1 MPARSPLRARY
12 VSRIPT
18 TSAASSDSRHMMS
31 SVSITAASLHHQ
43 RAAPLLVEVVEE
55 LVASRREPRDVARD
69 RPTGRHHALA
79 VQLEALELDRRR
91 GLVRDLE
98 AQALAR
104 RGLDLGGREA
114 VLGNGQRDRPLLR
127 PHRGGEREEQRG
139 EQEAGWAHERRIVE
153 NAFQFHMGAR
163 PLSRPAGGGSSSNPA
178 WPPSAVDPP
187 GPAPW
192 PPRDHHQGAMHRY
205 PDHDP
210 RASRP
215 PI

>member
-18 TSAASSDSRHMMS
+18 MSAASSDSRHMMS

-55 LVASRREPRDVARD
+55 LVASRREPRDVDRD

-114 VLGNGQRDRPLLR
+114 VLGNGQRDGPLLR
-127 PHRGGEREEQRG
+127 PHRRGEEEERG
-139 EQEAGWAHERRIVE
+139 EQEAGPAHERPIVE
-153 NAFQFHMGAR
+153 NAFQFQVPR
-163 PLSRPAGGGSSSNPA
+163 GGEGLYHTRT
-178 WPPSAVDPP
+178 PP
-187 GPAPW
+187 G
-192 PPRDHHQGAMHRY
+192 GE
-205 PDHDP
+205 
-210 RASRP
+210 
-215 PI
+215 IEG